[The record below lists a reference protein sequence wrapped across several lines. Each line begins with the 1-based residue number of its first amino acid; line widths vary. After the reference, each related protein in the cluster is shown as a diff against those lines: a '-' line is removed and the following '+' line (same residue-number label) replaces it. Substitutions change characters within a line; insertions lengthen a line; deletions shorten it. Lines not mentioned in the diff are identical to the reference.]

1 MHSMASVLL
10 TFFMSLTGAGLMTYW
25 GVRVLLLITNTKV
38 EVDAILDED
47 ARLVRQ
53 LWLAIRAV
61 LGGQLLVY

>member
-1 MHSMASVLL
+1 
-10 TFFMSLTGAGLMTYW
+10 MTYW